1 MSHLEKEGGNEGDES
16 SRLCSRREVLKVGGV
31 GAVAV
36 LLSFVSSCRRIAEVL
51 GKLDDSDEIPPV
63 EEKDKGISPSERVI
77 NPAEHKTTTPT
88 SGQGAGINP
97 SIRTVQDTAESDAAI
112 AISEQRARISQL
124 NRESRSSKV
133 NWNNNLIARNLT
145 KGLDES
151 AARRKLFEFVQSF
164 PYQLRHYETDDMTP
178 LYDTESGDCR
188 HKRGALYNLLQ
199 ARGFEVR
206 KVTVLFDWADLPI
219 PKEILDIKKNSGTR
233 GFHSAMEVKIDGKWT
248 YIDPTWDTGLARLD
262 FPVSENWD
270 GENPTKDITKGR
282 IIKYPHNSYERI
294 DELYSRHNIPWPKM
308 SETIEFN
315 GRLNSW
321 LSRKRVEK

>member
-1 MSHLEKEGGNEGDES
+1 MSHLEKEGGKEDDES
-16 SRLCSRREVLKVGGV
+16 SRLYSRRKVLEVGGV

-36 LLSFVSSCRRIAEVL
+36 LLGFVSGCRRIAEVL
-51 GKLDDSDEIPPV
+51 GNLDDSDEIPLV
-63 EEKDKGISPSERVI
+63 AKKDEGISPSKSVMDT
-77 NPAEHKTTTPT
+77 AEHKATIPP
-88 SGQGAGINP
+88 SEQGAGINHP
-97 SIRTVQDTAESDAAI
+97 NRNVLDTAESDAAI
-112 AISEQRARISQL
+112 TISEQRARISHL
-124 NRESRSSKV
+124 NKESRGKV
-133 NWNNNLIARNLT
+133 NWNNDLIARNLT
-145 KGLDES
+145 KGLDAN

-164 PYQLRHYETDDMTP
+164 LYQLRHYETDNMTP

-188 HKRGALYNLLQ
+188 HKREALYSLLQ

-206 KVTVLFDWADLPI
+206 KVTVLFDWADLPV
-219 PKEILDIKKNSGTR
+219 PKEILAIKQKSGTR

-248 YIDPTWDTGLARLD
+248 YIDPTWDTGLAKLD

-270 GENPTKDITKGR
+270 GKNPTKDITKGR
-282 IIKYPHNSYERI
+282 IKKYPHDSYEKI
-294 DELYSRHNIPWPKM
+294 DELYNRHNIPWPKM